1 MHSILRHILFFILLL
16 AAARTG
22 FAQTDSFASAYFIV
36 NDIEIEGNK
45 RTKTF
50 IIERELDFKIGD
62 TVLTKNLES
71 RLQRT
76 HNRLFNTSLFLET
89 TTQLI
94 ATDST
99 HKTVKVIVKER
110 FYTYIVPLVGLADRN
125 FNEWWVQR
133 DHKFNRLDIGLYFL
147 QKNMRGRNE
156 SMKIKAE
163 FGFTKKAEFTYTI
176 PYLTKSRKLGLIY
189 YVGYILNKQVAYNT
203 LNNKLYY
210 VEDATFIRERFAT
223 GITFTYRS
231 KFYLEHQLGITYN
244 NNAIGDTVAQLNP
257 TYFSEGR
264 TKQEFISLKYSL
276 IRDHRDIRYY
286 PLKGTYMRLD
296 AEQLGLGINQDIA
309 LTSLKSEVSIYK
321 PIKKRFNIAG
331 TLKGKISTP
340 IQQPYFNQRGLGY
353 DKETVSGYEQ
363 YVIDGQKYILG
374 KINFRYK
381 LLDWKLSVYDL
392 PDERF
397 EKIPLKIFLKA
408 YIDLGYVWDGR
419 TNIYA
424 QGNQYYANVYL
435 PGGGIGFDFVS
446 YYDFVMRVEYSV
458 NRDLQSGVFINF
470 KAGI

>member
-1 MHSILRHILFFILLL
+1 VHSILRHILFLLL
-16 AAARTG
+16 FFAAA
-22 FAQTDSFASAYFIV
+22 FLSVAQVDSSASTYFV
-36 NDIEIEGNK
+36 VDNIEVEGNK

-62 TVLTKNLES
+62 TVLTKNLDA

-76 HNRLFNTSLFLET
+76 HNRLFNTGLFLET
-89 TTQLI
+89 STQILAI
-94 ATDST
+94 DST

-110 FYTYIVPLVGLADRN
+110 FFTYIVPIIGLADRN

-133 DHKFNRLDIGLYFL
+133 DHKFNRLDIGLYIL

-176 PYLTKSRKLGLIY
+176 PYLTKSRKLGVIY
-189 YVGYILNKQVAYNT
+189 YVGYILNKQVSYNT

-210 VEDATFIRERFAT
+210 VEGSSFIRERFAT

-231 KFYLEHQLGITYN
+231 KFYIEHQLGIMYN

-276 IRDHRDIRYY
+276 IRDHRDIHYY
-286 PLKGTYMRLD
+286 PLKGTYIRLD
-296 AEQLGLGINQDIA
+296 VEQMGVGLTNDIF
-309 LTSLKSEVSIYK
+309 LTSFKSEVSVYK
-321 PIKKRFNIAG
+321 PLKKRFNLAG
-331 TLKGKISTP
+331 TLKVKVSTP
-340 IQQPYFNQRGLGY
+340 VQQPYFNQRGLGY

-374 KINFRYK
+374 KVNFRYK
-381 LLDWKLSVYDL
+381 LIDWKVTLHDL

-408 YIDLGYVWDGR
+408 YMDMGYVWDSR
-419 TNIYA
+419 TNMYA
-424 QGNQYYANVYL
+424 VGNQHYANAYL
-435 PGGGIGFDFVS
+435 PGAGIGFDFVS